1 VNDSWHG
8 KASAF
13 SAYWQLPLL
22 RVMLRSTGISGVVS
36 PLVSVAF
43 WGAFRAEFLLALAT
57 GVFLLA
63 LSFTKLERGR
73 LVASIYVG
81 VALVTALF
89 FGARFGWMPDVVAVL
104 SYLIVAAGVLFGP
117 QLVYVIV
124 ALVAGLLLLGGFLVR
139 AGACQVS
146 LSPQLNPAVS
156 ATWLRTA
163 LGFALLT
170 GSAAWV
176 LRKAVATV
184 SRAEEEAVQAL
195 TQARDRLKETQA
207 SRARRLREEQALLD
221 AQKLQSVAQLGD
233 GFAHVVSN
241 ALTIVRCA
249 CEDARKLASDAARRS
264 AATAIRHAVSDC
276 ANRTRDL
283 LLLSRPHSLLPVS
296 VELHREVRAQAQNLE
311 QRLRGNVRAHFDLE
325 PAGSVLVP
333 PSWVPQILTNL
344 LLNAEA
350 AIRGGGTIRISTRR
364 VEFSEDRTSTID
376 RLPAVVHAAL
386 EVVDDGEGMTPEVMA
401 HACEP
406 FFTTRGRAG
415 HDGLGLTL
423 VHSML
428 RQVGGTLGLASD
440 GRGSTVTLYFPLAP
454 AVSASSESSVSEP
467 PVAASPPPP
476 SVTAPRASAPEPLP
490 SGPPGH
496 STVGTRAQLSEATRK
511 AVATLKDPGWRIT
524 ALGRT
529 ARIAALASLAAA
541 VASILFPR
549 DPEPIATLLILAAC
563 PLLMLASSPRLPY
576 RLRLMLVLG
585 AVLGTG
591 VVFVLWY
598 SFMGPGAVAAIT
610 QAVFLATL
618 FGNRR
623 IALSTLLLATLVFIV
638 GGAVWQGT
646 SDAGALQQVLF
657 DDAGNWF
664 RIGVTLPAVL
674 LVNGYTV
681 LEVFR
686 LAAERV
692 PALERARRE
701 LEHRQ
706 EQHHTETEAFVR
718 AENIRGRAERT
729 ATAGRVTGVVAH
741 DLNNSL
747 MALLG
752 WAELLEESDPADEAL
767 ENLEQ
772 AVEHA
777 EALLQTLRGTT
788 VLDHRGPGLD
798 LAAALGRTRA
808 MLEAVWQTEASQ
820 RCSLELQSDPEC
832 FVEIQE
838 GSFRRLLVNLVT
850 NARHA
855 LAESAGSCT
864 VRVRQDTH
872 DVTLSVVDTGPGMD
886 GATQRRIFEPFFTTK
901 PDTGTGL
908 GLLSVSEIVSAT
920 GGALEVQSEPGHGS
934 TFAIRWPLAAPG
946 ALQARDSSPPPSA
959 GSAARVLL
967 AEDEPI
973 VRRLLAHGLRSQGYE
988 VVEAEDGDAAM
999 RLLDEHGPFDA
1010 LCTDAVMPGRSVF
1023 ELISQ
1028 YQAAR
1033 PRGLVVVLSGY
1044 LPENLAPLF
1053 GRAGVRLLR
1062 KPFSHSVLAAELER
1076 LRRKTA

>member
-1 VNDSWHG
+1 VNDSWQD

-13 SAYWQLPLL
+13 SAYWQLPLI
-22 RVMLRSTGISGVVS
+22 RAMLRSTGISGVVS
-36 PLVSVAF
+36 PLVSAAF
-43 WGAFRAEFLLALAT
+43 WGAFRPEFLLALGT

-63 LSFTKLERGR
+63 LSFSKLERGR

-81 VALVTALF
+81 VALVTALL
-89 FGARFGWMPDVVAVL
+89 FGALFGWMPDVVAVL

-117 QLVYVIV
+117 RLVYAIV
-124 ALVAGLLLLGGFLVR
+124 ALVASLLLLGGVLVQ
-139 AGACQVS
+139 AGAYQVS
-146 LSPQLNPAVS
+146 LSPQLNPAVFG
-156 ATWLRTA
+156 TWLRAA

-170 GSAAWV
+170 GPAAWV
-176 LRKAVATV
+176 LRKAVAAV
-184 SRAEEEAVQAL
+184 SRAEEEGLQAL
-195 TQARDRLKETQA
+195 TQARDRLKEIEA
-207 SRARRLREEQALLD
+207 SRARRLLEEQALLD

-249 CEDARKLASDAARRS
+249 CEDARKLSSDAARRS

-283 LLLSRPHSLLPVS
+283 LLLSRPHSLQPVS
-296 VELHREVRAQAQNLE
+296 VELHREVRAQAQNLQ

-333 PSWVPQILTNL
+333 PSWLPQILTNL

-350 AIRGGGTIRISTRR
+350 AIRGSGTVRISTRR
-364 VEFSEDRTSTID
+364 VEFTEDRTSTID
-376 RLPAVVHAAL
+376 RLPAGVHAAL

-423 VHSML
+423 VHNML
-428 RQVGGTLGLASD
+428 RQVGGTLGLSSD
-440 GRGSTVTLYFPLAP
+440 DRGSTVTVYFPLAQSTL
-454 AVSASSESSVSEP
+454 AASEA
-467 PVAASPPPP
+467 PVADSLHTP
-476 SVTAPRASAPEPLP
+476 SAPAPSDRGPAPLP
-490 SGPPGH
+490 AAPPAAPA
-496 STVGTRAQLSEATRK
+496 SRTGTELSEATRK

-529 ARIAALASLAAA
+529 ARIATLAALAAA
-541 VASILFPR
+541 VAAVLFTR
-549 DPEPIATLLILAAC
+549 DPDLAAALLILVAC
-563 PLLMLASSPRLPY
+563 PPLMVASEPRLPY
-576 RLRLMLVLG
+576 RFRLMLVLG
-585 AVLGTG
+585 ALLYSGA
-591 VVFVLWY
+591 VFVVWY
-598 SFMGPGAVAAIT
+598 SFMSPGAVAALT

-618 FGNRR
+618 FGNRY
-623 IALSTLLLATLVFIV
+623 ISLLTLLLATLTFVV
-638 GGAVWQGT
+638 GGVVWQE
-646 SDAGALQQVLF
+646 APELGALQRVLF
-657 DDAGNWF
+657 DQAGNWF

-674 LVNGYTV
+674 LVNGYVV

-706 EQHHTETEAFVR
+706 AQHQTETEAFVR
-718 AENIRGRAERT
+718 AESIRGRAERT

-752 WAELLEESDPADEAL
+752 WAELLEESDPAEDAL
-767 ENLEQ
+767 QNLEQ

-798 LAAALGRTRA
+798 LGAALGRTRA
-808 MLEAVWQTEASQ
+808 MLQAVWRTEASQ
-820 RCSLELQSDPEC
+820 RCTLELQADAEC

-855 LAESAGSCT
+855 LGESQGSCT
-864 VRVRQDTH
+864 VRVRQDAH
-872 DVTLSVVDTGPGMD
+872 EVALSVADTGPGMD
-886 GATQRRIFEPFFTTK
+886 QATQRRIFEPFFTTK
-901 PDTGTGL
+901 PNTGTGL

-920 GGALEVQSEPGHGS
+920 GGSLEVQSEPGQGS
-934 TFAIRWPLAAPG
+934 TFAIRWPLAAAG
-946 ALQARDSSPPPSA
+946 AVPARDSSPPPAA

-967 AEDEPI
+967 AEDEPV
-973 VRRLLAHGLRSQGYE
+973 VRRLLAHGLRSQGYD

-999 RLLDEHGPFDA
+999 RLLGEQGPFDA

-1028 YQAAR
+1028 YQAVR

-1062 KPFSHSVLAAELER
+1062 KPFSHGVLAAELER
-1076 LRRKTA
+1076 LRRKPA